1 MKLEKLIGSL
11 EHQVCINSESFVE
24 LKKRKKEVKV
34 YFGVDNINVIAEI
47 ISNNTVCYYC
57 EFDFKSHYD
66 IIQENRLE
74 EELRTGHLDLMQL

>member
-1 MKLEKLIGSL
+1 MKLLKLLGVL
-11 EHQVCINSESFVE
+11 DTQACISSESFAE

-34 YFGVDNINVIAEI
+34 YFGVDDINVIAEI

-57 EFDFKSHYD
+57 DFDYQSHYD
-66 IIQENRLE
+66 MIEANKLE